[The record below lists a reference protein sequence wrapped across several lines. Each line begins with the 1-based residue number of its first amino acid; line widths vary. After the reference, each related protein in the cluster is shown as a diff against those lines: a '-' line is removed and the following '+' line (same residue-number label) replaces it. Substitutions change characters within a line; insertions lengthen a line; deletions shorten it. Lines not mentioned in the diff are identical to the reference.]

1 MFSTLS
7 EEKSRQKMTNSLAS
21 NEFFCQLFFSV
32 DDHFCQRVIF
42 TDKYSYQHLFYKQK
56 QFVLSTLK
64 MPLVYL
70 FDFKFDKNFWNLT
83 K

>member
-7 EEKSRQKMTNSLAS
+7 EEKSRQKITNSLAS
-21 NEFFCQLFFSV
+21 DEFFSQLFFSA

-42 TDKYSYQHLFYKQK
+42 TDKYSYQQLFYKQE
-56 QFVLSTLK
+56 QFVLPTSK

-70 FDFKFDKNFWNLT
+70 FDFKFD
-83 K
+83 